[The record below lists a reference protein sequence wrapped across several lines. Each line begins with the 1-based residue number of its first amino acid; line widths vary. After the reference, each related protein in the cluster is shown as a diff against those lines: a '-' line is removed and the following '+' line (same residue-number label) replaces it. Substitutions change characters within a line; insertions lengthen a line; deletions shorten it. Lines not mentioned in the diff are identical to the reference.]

1 MDQEIGGLLSLDPA
15 ECTHWKKGRK
25 QIRSVDA
32 AISIAAHL
40 GCPNWIVASV
50 MTGVIDAAEGFEE
63 VKGFGPFDVDM
74 DFVESV
80 FLALRKDHPDQ
91 WTPARES
98 LTRQHCRINP
108 AAIKS
113 VVQGIHA
120 SLGFS
125 EPPFYL
131 PELLRLRPAI
141 DSGTDSDPFCDD
153 SLDLKNPRPLARFLA
168 ARKLAT
174 RWLAGMVDP
183 GRNNLPLPLQEHLG
197 FVEANRF
204 ALELLAPVA
213 MVRREIATADP
224 SQDLIARLAD
234 IFWLSRSLMN
244 LQLKAAIFETPSLA
258 GVR

>member
-1 MDQEIGGLLSLDPA
+1 
-15 ECTHWKKGRK
+15 
-25 QIRSVDA
+25 
-32 AISIAAHL
+32 
-40 GCPNWIVASV
+40 
-50 MTGVIDAAEGFEE
+50 
-63 VKGFGPFDVDM
+63 
-74 DFVESV
+74 
-80 FLALRKDHPDQ
+80 
-91 WTPARES
+91 
-98 LTRQHCRINP
+98 
-108 AAIKS
+108 
-113 VVQGIHA
+113 
-120 SLGFS
+120 
-125 EPPFYL
+125 
-131 PELLRLRPAI
+131 
-141 DSGTDSDPFCDD
+141 
-153 SLDLKNPRPLARFLA
+153 LKNPRPLARFLA